1 MVEYNYRKNIQKTDI
16 GESIMEKNGI
26 SRECAEMEEVINH
39 IPDVISCKITMSG
52 EDIEEIHVLAYND
65 RNAKQISRDIQSAL
79 AAKFTTR
86 IDYKKISVAQV
97 DFEQELGRSER
108 IKINSIGY
116 SMVGNIMETKVI
128 LQKGE
133 EIIEGISK
141 GTNSKNNVLR
151 LVGAATID
159 CVHHLLNIRDTFTLE
174 DIEKLQLAKQ
184 EIITVAISFITNH
197 GEELLVGSAIV
208 KKDDYET
215 IVKATL
221 DALNRVLIQAN
232 N

>member
-1 MVEYNYRKNIQKTDI
+1 MENIDLTKQCT
-16 GESIMEKNGI
+16 
-26 SRECAEMEEVINH
+26 EMEDVINH
-39 IPDVISCKITMSG
+39 IPDVISCKITMNDS
-52 EDIEEIHVLAYND
+52 EIDEIHVLAYND

-79 AAKFTTR
+79 AAKFTAK

-97 DFEQELGRSER
+97 DFKQDLGRQER
-108 IKINSIGY
+108 VTINSIGY
-116 SMVGNIMETKVI
+116 SMVGNIMEVKVI

-133 EIIEGISK
+133 ETIEGIAK
-141 GTNSKNNVLR
+141 GTSSRNNVLR
-151 LVGAATID
+151 LVGSATID
-159 CVHHLLNIRDTFTLE
+159 CVHNLLNIRDTFTLE
-174 DIEKLQLAKQ
+174 DIEKLQLAKH

-221 DALNRVLIQAN
+221 DALNRVLVQASE
-232 N
+232 

>member
-1 MVEYNYRKNIQKTDI
+1 
-16 GESIMEKNGI
+16 MENTGI
-26 SRECAEMEEVINH
+26 NQQCAEMEEVINH
-39 IPDVISCKITMSG
+39 IPDVISSKITMNNG
-52 EDIEEIHVLAYND
+52 DIEEIHVLAYND

-79 AAKFTTR
+79 AAKFTAK

-97 DFEQELGRSER
+97 DFKQELGHSER
-108 IKINSIGY
+108 IMINSIGY
-116 SMVGNIMETKVI
+116 SMMGNIIEIKVI

-133 EIIEGISK
+133 EVIEGISR

-151 LVGAATID
+151 LVSSATID
-159 CVHHLLNIRDTFTLE
+159 CVHNLLNIRDTFILE
-174 DIEKLQLAKQ
+174 DVEKFQLAKQ
-184 EIITVAISFITNH
+184 EIVIVAISFITNH

-221 DALNRVLIQAN
+221 DALNRVLVQVSE
-232 N
+232 